1 VSRFLAFCIVVTV
14 FGWPAWGQKVETEK
28 APQGKIVHVQTA
40 LGHLTVLEMSEPVS
54 AVAVGSSSFRI
65 EWRGSK
71 VFIEPTEAGVATN
84 LFVWTASGRSN
95 YELDPAGGVP
105 EMVFAIDQPDPS
117 PPKDKMAGMEIKRSA
132 DPLPDEVLMD
142 VTPVQLLGRIAGKN
156 RVSVRITAL
165 FEQNGQIL
173 IRYSI
178 RNDANQ
184 VYLPGVPQAV
194 TLKDPRYRQSL
205 YTLRDYQLAPKESAR
220 LRSDGVTLV
229 PATATGIPALR
240 IKPGET
246 ATGIVTVKWPFAH
259 LEPTVLQLNFLAGPD
274 GPVRATLVL

>member
-1 VSRFLAFCIVVTV
+1 VRRFWVSCIAVTV

-28 APQGKIVHVQTA
+28 SGQGKIVHVQTA
-40 LGHLTVLEMSEPVS
+40 LDHLTVLEMSEPVS
-54 AVAVGSSSFRI
+54 AVAVGSSSFRV

-71 VFIEPTEAGVATN
+71 VFIEPAEPGVATN
-84 LFVWTASGRSN
+84 LFVWTPSGRFN

-105 EMVFAIDQPDPS
+105 RMVFAIDQPAPS
-117 PPKDKMAGMEIKRSA
+117 PPKVKMAGMKIKRPA

-142 VTPVQLLGRIAGKN
+142 MTPVQLLGRISGKN
-156 RVSVRITAL
+156 RVSVRITDL

-178 RNDANQ
+178 RNDANH
-184 VYLPGVPQAV
+184 VYLPGTPQAV
-194 TLKDPRYRQSL
+194 ALKNPRYNQSL
-205 YTLRDYQLAPKESAR
+205 YTLRDYELAPKESAR

-229 PATATGIPALR
+229 EVTKADAHLE
-240 IKPGET
+240 IKPDEA
-246 ATGIVTVKWPFAH
+246 ATGIVTIKLPSVDR
-259 LEPTVLQLNFLAGPD
+259 EPTVLQLNFLAGPD